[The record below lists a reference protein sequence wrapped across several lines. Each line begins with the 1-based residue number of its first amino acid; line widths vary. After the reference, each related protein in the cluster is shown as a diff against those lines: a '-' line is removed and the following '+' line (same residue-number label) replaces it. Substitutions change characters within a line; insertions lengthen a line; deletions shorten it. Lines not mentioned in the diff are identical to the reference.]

1 MLQVDTNVPVPEV
14 GDDQVL
20 VRVVFAGVNP
30 VETYIREGRMVNM
43 STTYPTLYLRSVF
56 SPARPALYPRVRC
69 SRVCAAARQERHHL
83 EGQE

>member
-30 VETYIREGRMVNM
+30 VETYIREGEDKND
-43 STTYPTLYLRSVF
+43 
-56 SPARPALYPRVRC
+56 
-69 SRVCAAARQERHHL
+69 
-83 EGQE
+83 

>member
-30 VETYIREGRMVNM
+30 VETYIREGRMVNV
-43 STTYPTLYLRSVF
+43 STMRPTLFLRSIF
-56 SPARPALYPRVRC
+56 SPTRPALHPWVRC
-69 SRVCAAARQERHHL
+69 CRVCAAAW
-83 EGQE
+83 

>member
-30 VETYIREGRMVNM
+30 VETYIREGRMVNV
-43 STTYPTLYLRSVF
+43 STM
-56 SPARPALYPRVRC
+56 
-69 SRVCAAARQERHHL
+69 
-83 EGQE
+83 